1 MSQRTDTPSEAV
13 PAAAK
18 PARADAR
25 RNRERLIA
33 TARERFARDG
43 TDVSLADVAREA
55 GVGVGTVYRHFP
67 THGDLVEAVYRDEVD
82 RLSARGAELLR
93 DKPPDE
99 ALVAWI
105 EAFADF
111 SAAKRGM
118 KDALRAVVASG
129 SDVPAQARRDIVA
142 TLTAL
147 LDAGVAAG
155 RVRDDVGPEEA
166 LAAIGAVWNLPG
178 GDTEQARRVL
188 RIVVDGLLTRPA

>member
-1 MSQRTDTPSEAV
+1 MADAPD
-13 PAAAK
+13 K

-25 RNRERLIA
+25 RNRARLVA
-33 TARERFARDG
+33 AARELFAEQG
-43 TDVSLADVAREA
+43 TDVSLADVARAA

-93 DKPPDE
+93 DRPPDE

-105 EAFADF
+105 EAFAEF

-118 KDALRAVVASG
+118 KEALHAVVASG
-129 SDVPAQARRDIVA
+129 SDVSAHARRDIVA

-155 RVRDDVGPEEA
+155 RVRDDIGPEEA
-166 LAAIGAVWNLPG
+166 LAAIGAVWNIPG
-178 GDTEQARRVL
+178 GDAEQARRVL